1 MKRDELAARIWRTIV
16 FSGAMLASPVAGAE
30 KAEPP
35 AKPAKPVAAPTV
47 ESLTEQIAILD
58 KRITLETEAV
68 AAAKDAAARRAAQQ
82 RLAGLQRDRAV
93 LEARRAELVVAALEK
108 QLAEL
113 TPRIDAAIAAVSNA
127 KTDAE
132 RKAAKARL
140 DAVKAEQ
147 ATLQQKLAAARP
159 APVPRPRNG
168 DADRPT
174 GRGFVLS

>member
-30 KAEPP
+30 KAEAP

-58 KRITLETEAV
+58 KRITETEAV